1 MTAFCI
7 NTIRRFIL
15 RCKIDQRSAT
25 QIGDAVNKYN
35 RQNYPGTH
43 DFDKV
48 MHTAD
53 FEGFLV
59 HHQLKFSSVLALN
72 FRVHTQ
78 YAALSTPL
86 QVVSIDDS
94 KFGFVPGRGTTDAIF
109 VIRQL
114 QEKYLAANKRL
125 YMAFVDLESI

>member
-1 MTAFCI
+1 MTPFCI

-25 QIGDAVNKYN
+25 QIRDAVNKYH

-43 DFDKV
+43 DFDEV
-48 MHTAD
+48 MV
-53 FEGFLV
+53 FLV

-72 FRVHTQ
+72 FRVHRQ

-86 QVVSIDDS
+86 FNIKVYCVFS
-94 KFGFVPGRGTTDAIF
+94 
-109 VIRQL
+109 
-114 QEKYLAANKRL
+114 
-125 YMAFVDLESI
+125 LESPH

>member
-1 MTAFCI
+1 MTPFFI

-15 RCKIDQRSAT
+15 HCKIDQHSAT
-25 QIGDAVNKYN
+25 QIGDAVNKYH
-35 RQNYPGTH
+35 RQNCPGTH
-43 DFDKV
+43 DFDEV
-48 MHTAD
+48 MRTAD

-86 QVVSIDDS
+86 D
-94 KFGFVPGRGTTDAIF
+94 IF
-109 VIRQL
+109 R
-114 QEKYLAANKRL
+114 YLGSFRKQIALSYNQRHT
-125 YMAFVDLESI
+125 VDQS